1 MTGTGSSIKNLGVV
15 EWGGGRDI
23 NLHRNYWVKFL
34 LETDDIEDGPQI
46 MTFAPGLPAVGA
58 PWIYGNEN
66 DQWALCNPVVE
77 CETVVKRESQYWWIL
92 KYEFSTKPWLACLT
106 EQLTHPASQPD
117 LVSGSFANYKKRT
130 CQRRS
135 NGETGPG
142 SNGETGT
149 GSNGETGT
157 GSNGETGTGS
167 EIGTGTTLYGIMSS
181 SLEPIW
187 VEKDK
192 NKPTVEI
199 QQTRLNLELALLS
212 EMIDTLNDDTLWG
225 MPARHVKLHNAPW
238 KRLVWG
244 KCNYY
249 YQRNLQFE
257 VDYDSFDETEIIDV
271 GHRVI
276 DPAKLK
282 EDPGLDRTDPENFT
296 RSVDSRGNINKV
308 VMLNGQGEQCSDP
321 VHHQH
326 FIPKV
331 ELYEES
337 NFLLLGV
344 PVVL

>member
-1 MTGTGSSIKNLGVV
+1 MTGTGSSIKNIGVI

-46 MTFAPGLPAVGA
+46 VTYATGLPMVGA
-58 PWIYGNEN
+58 PWTYGNDN
-66 DQWALCNPVVE
+66 DQWALCNPTVE
-77 CETVVKRESQYWWIL
+77 CETVIKRESCYWWIL

-117 LVSGSFANYKKRT
+117 YISGSFANYKRRT

-135 NGETGPG
+135 
-142 SNGETGT
+142 TGT
-149 GSNGETGT
+149 GTNGST
-157 GSNGETGTGS
+157 
-167 EIGTGTTLYGIMSS
+167 GIMSS

-187 VEKDK
+187 LEKDK
-192 NKPTVEI
+192 NRPTVEI
-199 QQTRLNLELALLS
+199 QQTRLNLELSLVA

-225 MPARHVKLHNAPW
+225 MPARHIKLHNAPW

-257 VDYDSFDETEIIDV
+257 VRYDSFDETEVVDV

-276 DPAKLK
+276 DPDKL
-282 EDPGLDRTDPENFT
+282 EANPGLDRTNPENFT
-296 RSVDSRGNINKV
+296 RSVDSRGNINKI

-321 VHHQH
+321 VNHQH
-326 FIPKV
+326 FIPTV
-331 ELYEES
+331 ELYDES
-337 NFLLLGV
+337 NFLSLGV
-344 PVVL
+344 PVTL